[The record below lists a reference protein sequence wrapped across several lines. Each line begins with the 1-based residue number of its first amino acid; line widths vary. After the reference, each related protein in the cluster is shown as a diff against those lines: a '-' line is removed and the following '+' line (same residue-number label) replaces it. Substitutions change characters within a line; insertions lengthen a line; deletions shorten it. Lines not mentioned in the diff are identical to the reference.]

1 MPRPPR
7 IIYSGAIYH
16 IYQRGNNKEDIF
28 KEEEYKKFF
37 LKQLKNLN
45 IRFDFNILAYAIM
58 SNHYHFLIKTGDTPI
73 SDIIFNLNN
82 IYAKYYNEKLNR
94 SGHVFESRFNSKVVL
109 DDAYLICLLR
119 YIHRNPVRAN
129 IVKSVDEYRW
139 TSHYFYKNNINN
151 FVYPSFI
158 LNILSNNLKDSLKIY
173 NNLMMEEGD
182 DCNFKKDLEI
192 ICKKFSFNL
201 ESSLSFL
208 DLQDLA
214 EPGKRPS
221 LDEIWL
227 EVNTNK
233 DELHLIRRGFKR
245 RNFTNYKVEF
255 IKKALKQ
262 NYTITEIAKFLNVSP
277 SAVSKIIIRKDINP
291 TF

>member
-1 MPRPPR
+1 MPRSPR

-28 KEEEYKKFF
+28 KEDEYKKFF
-37 LKQLKNLN
+37 LKQLKKLN
-45 IRFDFNILAYAIM
+45 TRFDFNILAYAIM

-82 IYAKYYNEKLNR
+82 IYAKYYNEKLSR

-109 DDAYLICLLR
+109 EDAYLICLLR

-129 IVKSVDEYRW
+129 IVKNVHEYRW

-158 LNILSNNLKDSLKIY
+158 LNILSSNLKDSLKIY

-182 DCNFKKDLEI
+182 DSDFKKDIEI
-192 ICKKFSFNL
+192 ICKKYNFSL

-208 DLQDLA
+208 ELQDLT
-214 EPGKRPS
+214 EPSKRPS

-227 EVNTNK
+227 EANTNSNA
-233 DELHLIRRGFKR
+233 LYLIRQGFKR
-245 RNFTNYKVEF
+245 REFTNYKIEF
-255 IKKALKQ
+255 IKKALQQ
-262 NYTITEIAKFLNVSP
+262 NYTLTEIAKFLNVSP
-277 SAVSKIIIRKDINP
+277 SAVSKIIIRKDINLTP
-291 TF
+291 